1 MIFLKNNI
9 MKKLLIINLMIILTI
24 LTQTGKSQQATNDF
38 YDDAET
44 FDLPGTITILVKGE
58 IENPGGT
65 DITKLPLKSVIVK
78 EAIAEGD
85 ANRFTGAY
93 RYDGFSLY
101 DILNPIILKKK
112 NEAEFPP
119 IIDIFVKVENDR
131 GESVV
136 ISWGEIYYP
145 VYRHEIIIA
154 TKVARIVPSKTKD
167 LWPLPVET
175 KLIVGHDLLTERNI
189 SNPTSITVF
198 SATATYSVNRE
209 LSPLFS
215 PEIKIYHGEKFLDK
229 INSVPLSATRL
240 KYETIFYGR
249 GRGIHSTTPFYG
261 ILLKEVL
268 QPYFKMNQE
277 NLRTGYFVIASADGY
292 RCVFTFSEVFNRNDQ
307 SEALLVEDS
316 KNQDGGAFRIF
327 PAMDFFSDRA
337 VKAVSEIRLIKE

>member
-1 MIFLKNNI
+1 MKNF
-9 MKKLLIINLMIILTI
+9 LIINLMIVLTI
-24 LTQTGKSQQATNDF
+24 LSQTGKSQLSTNDF

-44 FDLPGTITILVKGE
+44 HDLKGPTTILVDGE
-58 IENPGGT
+58 IGNPGGIEFT
-65 DITKLPLKSVIVK
+65 RLPLRSVIVK
-78 EAIAEGD
+78 EAIAKGD
-85 ANRFTGAY
+85 SNRFTGAY

-119 IIDIFVKVENDR
+119 IIDMFVKVENDR

-175 KLIVGHDLLTERNI
+175 RLIIGHDLLTERNI
-189 SNPTSITVF
+189 SNPTKITVL
-198 SATATYSVNRE
+198 SATATYPVNRE

-215 PEIKIYHGEKFLDK
+215 PEIKINNGEKFLDK
-229 INSVPLSATRL
+229 INSTPVSATRL

-249 GRGIHSTTPFYG
+249 GRGIHSTTPFHG
-261 ILLKEVL
+261 IELNEILR
-268 QPYFKMNQE
+268 PYYKMDRE
-277 NLRTGYFVIASADGY
+277 NLRSGYFVIASADGY
-292 RCVFTFSEVFNRNDQ
+292 RCVYTFSEVFNRNDQ
-307 SEALLVEDS
+307 SEVLLVEDQ
-316 KNQDGGAFRIF
+316 KNQDGGAFRLF
-327 PAMDFFSDRA
+327 PAADFFSDRA